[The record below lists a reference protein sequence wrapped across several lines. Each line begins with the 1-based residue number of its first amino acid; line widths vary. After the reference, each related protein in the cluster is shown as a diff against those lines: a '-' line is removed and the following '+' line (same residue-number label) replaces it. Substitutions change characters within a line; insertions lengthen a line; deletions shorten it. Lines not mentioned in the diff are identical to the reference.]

1 MMKVGCIAWGFTTQ
15 VPAYAPP
22 YDEGIRAA
30 GELGF
35 DGIELILYDPSDLE
49 TFWTPRKIDE
59 IYRLYRSYNLTVSEF
74 ALYQNVVAG
83 LPNLD
88 RLAKEASLEHFDLGC
103 KLAKTLGAE
112 IVNMV
117 AQWPIGLKA
126 PIAYPPSYFVI
137 NPPGM
142 QGFEPKLKMELPKD
156 FDWAAIWD
164 NYVDSMSQCAGIA
177 KRHGLRLALEGHA
190 NVIVSHTD
198 SFLRLFD
205 RVPDPAL
212 GTNLDVAWQFIQRE
226 YIPMSIYK
234 LGSRILHVHAR
245 DGDGTTCYGLP
256 VGSGILDWDGIV
268 MALKDVGFDG
278 FISLEMGSYN
288 DPRRYRKQSL
298 DYLRE
303 VIARVG

>member
-1 MMKVGCIAWGFTTQ
+1 MKVGCIGWGFTTQ
-15 VPAYAPP
+15 VPPYAPP
-22 YDEGIRAA
+22 YEQGIQAT

-35 DGIELILYDPSDLE
+35 DGIELILHDPSDLD
-49 TFWTPRKIDE
+49 TYWTPRKIDE

-83 LPNLD
+83 LPSLD
-88 RLAKEASLEHFDLGC
+88 RLAKEKSLEDFDRGC
-103 KLAKTLGAE
+103 KLAKTLGSE

-126 PIAYPPSYFVI
+126 PIAYPPSYFVV
-137 NPPGM
+137 NPDGM
-142 QGFEPKLKMELPKD
+142 QGFEPKLRMELPKP
-156 FDWAAIWD
+156 FDWNAIWD
-164 NYVDSMSQCAGIA
+164 NYVDSMRQCTEIA

-205 RVPDPAL
+205 RVSDPAL
-212 GTNLDVAWQFIQRE
+212 GTNFDVAWQFIQRE

-245 DGDGTTCYGLP
+245 DGDGTTCYSLP
-256 VGSGILDWDGIV
+256 VGSGILDWEGIV
-268 MALKDVGFDG
+268 QALKDVGYDG
-278 FISLEMGSYN
+278 FLSLEMGRYN
-288 DPRRYRKQSL
+288 DPRRYRKESL
-298 DYLRE
+298 DYLRD